1 MIRSIILALFILL
14 AGIVS
19 AQNITQTIRGSV
31 FDGET
36 RQPLVGAQIIVMDS
50 NPVLYAES
58 DVQGKF
64 SIKNIPLRRVTLQ
77 VNYLGYK
84 KLQLPNLISNSA
96 KDLVVDVAMEEEI
109 TSLTEI
115 TVSVTKNRGD
125 ATNEMALVSG
135 RSISPEQTNRYA
147 GGFNDPSKILSNFA
161 GITNTQDGSNDV
173 IVRGNSPKFMQW
185 RMEGIQIPNPNHFG
199 DQNSAGGSISTLNNN
214 IIGLSDFYTGAF
226 APEYGDALSGVYD
239 LKMRSGN
246 SQNFEGILGVGI
258 LGTDITLEGPLNK
271 AKNGASF
278 LVNYRYSTISLVSD
292 LGLAAGIEGLLNFQ
306 DGAFKINLPTKKI
319 GDFSVFGI
327 GGKSNFVL
335 EDVEANLWVTPLD
348 RSKLPGIKED
358 FDKNN
363 TVFNF
368 GINHTI
374 NLNEKTYLKSTLA
387 TTEEDSKDVVTELK
401 YKLNGN
407 TVTDT
412 LQYSR
417 PNYEGEWNKKA
428 YRAAI
433 TLNHKFNANLSF
445 QIGSRLNFYQFY
457 YNQNATDEAGNKNQ
471 LLKVDDDLSTMNHFI
486 SAKWKPSKKIVLV
499 AGLHHMNVLFNKK
512 RTLEPRLSIQ
522 FAATEKQK
530 IWAGYG
536 LHSTMESVH
545 HYFTTIKQ
553 PDQSDKKVNE
563 DLDLMKA
570 HHFVLG
576 YSYAFSKN
584 LLIKTEAYYQKLYDL
599 PVANDVN
606 NIFSTVNEG
615 LEIQYLD
622 LVNKGKGRNYGI
634 EITFEKSFN
643 KGFYA
648 LVNTSIYQSK
658 FTPLD
663 GIERNTKFASD
674 YLINALFGKE
684 INGLGRKNNQILG
697 INTKIFWSGGRKII
711 PLLRNADGTL
721 AVNPEKKLFYDLS
734 KAYSVSLDPIFQANL
749 SFSYKW
755 NKKKVAHELFLNIDN
770 LSNYQGKISEFYS
783 ETKEGK
789 IGYLKQF
796 GTFPNL
802 LYRYYF

>member
-1 MIRSIILALFILL
+1 MIRSIILSLFILL

-36 RQPLVGAQIIVMDS
+36 RQPIVGAQIIVIDS
-50 NPVLYAES
+50 NPVLYAET
-58 DVQGKF
+58 DYQGHF
-64 SIKNIPLRRVTLQ
+64 SIKGIPLRRVSLQ
-77 VNYLGYK
+77 VSYMGYK
-84 KLQLPNLISNSA
+84 KVQLPNLISNSA
-96 KDLVVDVAMEEEI
+96 KDLVVDIAMVEEI
-109 TSLTEI
+109 TSLSEV

-161 GITNTQDGSNDV
+161 GITSTQDGSNDV
-173 IVRGNSPKFMQW
+173 IVRGNSPKFLQW

-258 LGTDITLEGPLNK
+258 LGTDITLEGPLSKN
-271 AKNGASF
+271 KNGASF
-278 LVNYRYSTISLVSD
+278 LVNYRYSTISLVKD
-292 LGLAAGIEGLLNFQ
+292 LGLAVGIEGLLNFQ

-319 GDFSVFGI
+319 GEFSVFGI
-327 GGKSNFVL
+327 GGKSNFIL

-348 RSKLPGIKED
+348 RSKLSGIQED

-387 TTEEDSKDVVTELK
+387 ATEEDSKDVVTELK
-401 YKLNGN
+401 YKLNGDA
-407 TVTDT
+407 VTDT

-428 YRAAI
+428 FRVAI

-457 YNQNATDEAGNKNQ
+457 YNQKAADEAGNKNQ
-471 LLKVDDDLSTMNHFI
+471 LLKVDDDLNTMNHFI
-486 SAKWKPSKKIVLV
+486 SAKWKPSNKIVVV

-512 RTLEPRLSIQ
+512 RTLEPRMSVQ
-522 FAATEKQK
+522 FLATEKQK
-530 IWAGYG
+530 IWAGHG

-584 LLIKTEAYYQKLYDL
+584 LSIKTEAYYQKLYDL
-599 PVANDVN
+599 PVANDIN
-606 NIFSTVNEG
+606 NIYSTVNEG
-615 LEIQYLD
+615 LDIQYLD

-634 EITFEKSFN
+634 EITLEKSFN

-648 LVNTSIYQSK
+648 LLNTSIYQSK

-663 GIERNTKFASD
+663 GIERNTKFATD
-674 YLINALFGKE
+674 YLVNALFGKE

-697 INTKIFWSGGRKII
+697 INAKLFWSGGRKII

-721 AVNPEKKLFYDLS
+721 AVDPEKKQFYDLS
-734 KAYSVSLDPIFQANL
+734 KAYAVSLDPIFQANL